1 MRIKS
6 ISVNNFK
13 SLVNFYL
20 PLSKFNCI
28 VGLNGSGKSS
38 ILQFFDFLAQQV
50 KGEMDQWLKQRH
62 WEPSDIHSKLTP
74 KKNVEF
80 RITFSSEQGNAN
92 EWRASFNTQTL
103 RCTNERIIWN
113 GKNILKVE
121 SGYYTIP
128 KNESKELDKIHISF
142 DYQGSLMSQIKE
154 ELLPP
159 DAIKLKHF
167 FKELHALDLLAPELL
182 RQRTRKAGNS
192 LGLGGERLSAFL
204 YEAKDEKRQKIEEK
218 LKKCYPNLVKIES
231 VAMRSGWK
239 KLIVHEIFNNKR
251 PLKTEARHVA
261 DGFLRMLAIFAQ
273 LSNEQ
278 SFLLLDEIENGI
290 NLELIESLLD
300 VLVEATP
307 QILVSTHS
315 PVILNYIE
323 DSVAIESVIYIYK
336 DTSGGT
342 KAIKLFDIP
351 SMKEKLTVMGP
362 GEAYEDTSLT
372 EFYDEI
378 IQHLESSD
386 RKS

>member
-1 MRIKS
+1 
-6 ISVNNFK
+6 
-13 SLVNFYL
+13 
-20 PLSKFNCI
+20 
-28 VGLNGSGKSS
+28 
-38 ILQFFDFLAQQV
+38 
-50 KGEMDQWLKQRH
+50 
-62 WEPSDIHSKLTP
+62 
-74 KKNVEF
+74 
-80 RITFSSEQGNAN
+80 
-92 EWRASFNTQTL
+92 
-103 RCTNERIIWN
+103 
-113 GKNILKVE
+113 
-121 SGYYTIP
+121 
-128 KNESKELDKIHISF
+128 
-142 DYQGSLMSQIKE
+142 
-154 ELLPP
+154 
-159 DAIKLKHF
+159 
-167 FKELHALDLLAPELL
+167 
-182 RQRTRKAGNS
+182 
-192 LGLGGERLSAFL
+192 
-204 YEAKDEKRQKIEEK
+204 
-218 LKKCYPNLVKIES
+218 
-231 VAMRSGWK
+231 MRSGWK

>member
-1 MRIKS
+1 MRLKS

-13 SLVNFYL
+13 SLVNFNL

-50 KGEMDQWLKQRH
+50 KGEMDQWLKKRH
-62 WEPSDIHSKLTP
+62 WEPSDIRSKLIP

-92 EWRASFNTQTL
+92 VWTASFNTKTL

-121 SGYYTIP
+121 SGYYTIQ
-128 KNESKELDKIHISF
+128 KNKSEGLIKIPINF
-142 DYQGSLMSQIKE
+142 DYQGSLMSQLKE

-159 DAIKLKHF
+159 DAGRLKHF
-167 FKELHALDLLAPELL
+167 FKEFRSLDLLAPELL

-204 YEAKDEKRQKIEEK
+204 FETKDEKRKKIVAQ
-218 LKKCYPNLVKIES
+218 LKKCYPNLVNIES
-231 VAMRSGWK
+231 TAMRSGWK
-239 KLIVHEIFNNKR
+239 KLIVHEIFNKNI
-251 PLKTEARHVA
+251 LKTEARHVA

-273 LSNEQ
+273 LSNDQ

-290 NLELIESLLD
+290 NLELIESLID

-323 DSVAIESVIYIYK
+323 DTVAIDSVIYIYK
-336 DTSGGT
+336 NRSGET
-342 KAIKLFDIP
+342 KSIKLFDIP

-372 EFYDEI
+372 EFYHEI
-378 IQHLESSD
+378 IQYSD
-386 RKS
+386 SKR

>member
-50 KGEMDQWLKQRH
+50 RGEMDQWLKKRH

-80 RITFSSEQGNAN
+80 RITFSSEKGNAN

-121 SGYYTIP
+121 SGHYTIQ
-128 KNESKELDKIHISF
+128 KNESNVLGKIPISF
-142 DYQGSLMSQIKE
+142 DYQGSIISQIRE

-159 DAIKLKHF
+159 DAVRLKYF
-167 FKELHALDLLAPELL
+167 FKKLHALDLLTPELL

-204 YEAKDEKRQKIEEK
+204 YEAKDEKRQKIVAQ
-218 LKKCYPNLVKIES
+218 LKKCYPNFVKIES
-231 VAMRSGWK
+231 VAMQSGWK
-239 KLIVHEIFNNKR
+239 KLIVHEIFDNS

-290 NLELIESLLD
+290 NIELIESLLD
-300 VLVEATP
+300 VLVEAPP

-323 DSVAIESVIYIYK
+323 DSIAIESVIYIYK
-336 DTSGGT
+336 DTSGKT

-378 IQHLESSD
+378 IQHSGISD
-386 RKS
+386 RRS